1 MAKKIIV
8 VGDSTDHG
16 GKVISGSP
24 KDTIMGKS
32 IARMGDLVDCP
43 QRYPNKKPHG
53 VNKIIEGDPTYL
65 IEGIPV
71 ALEGHKTECGCSLI
85 GSVASTQ
92 ESGGGST
99 GTALTEEHYEA
110 AGLAMPTKTSEH
122 TAEEKENHG
131 K

>member
-24 KDTIMGKS
+24 KDTIMGKR

-53 VNKIIEGDPTYL
+53 VNKIIEGDSTYL

-71 ALEGHKTECGCSLI
+71 ALEGHKTECGYPMW
-85 GSVASTQ
+85 VWMMK
-92 ESGGGST
+92 
-99 GTALTEEHYEA
+99 H
-110 AGLAMPTKTSEH
+110 
-122 TAEEKENHG
+122 
-131 K
+131 